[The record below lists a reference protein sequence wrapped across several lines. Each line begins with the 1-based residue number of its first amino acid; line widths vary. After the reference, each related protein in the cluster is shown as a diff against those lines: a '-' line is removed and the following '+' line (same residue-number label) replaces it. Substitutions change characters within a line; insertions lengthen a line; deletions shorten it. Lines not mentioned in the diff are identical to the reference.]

1 MNNQMIASAL
11 LVILYLVIVKRIFP
25 SVTKMKETLK
35 STSILD
41 VFSIFQGHG
50 VVYEESDLR
59 VSLFVLSTVLF
70 AGGQYLVWLF
80 SDKF

>member
-1 MNNQMIASAL
+1 MNNQMIVSAS

-25 SVTKMKETLK
+25 SLTKMKETLK
-35 STSILD
+35 SASILD

-70 AGGQYLVWLF
+70 AGGQYLVWVF